1 MATHRVRYIVGTLY
15 EAYVETT
22 GREDAFDAFEREYDA
37 TEGNLWGT
45 IEIEDTHSMLENEAV
60 SDFTCMIEGTMT
72 RTYHVRQPVK
82 LTFNEFREAMA
93 GDYSLMLQNGRK
105 DEIDENLNDF
115 DLDCSVIDITNVELP

>member
-1 MATHRVRYIVGTLY
+1 MATHRIRYIVGTLY

-37 TEGNLWGT
+37 TEGNLWGA

-72 RTYHVRQPVK
+72 RTYNVRHAVK
-82 LTFNEFREAMA
+82 LSFNEFREAMT

-105 DEIDENLNDF
+105 DEIDEKLTEY
-115 DLDCSVIDITNVELP
+115 DLFSSHIDITDVELP